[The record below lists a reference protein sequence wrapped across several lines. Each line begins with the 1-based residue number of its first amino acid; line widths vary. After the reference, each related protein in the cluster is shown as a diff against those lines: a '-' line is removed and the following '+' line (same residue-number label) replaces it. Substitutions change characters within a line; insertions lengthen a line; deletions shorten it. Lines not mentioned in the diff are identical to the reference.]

1 MYERYWVNQ
10 MEVIDLKNLI
20 KQNQIPHFMIFT
32 GEEYMAQKIYIQ
44 QIAKVMNL
52 KVQYVDA
59 VADIAKSLGNKS
71 LFSENHIYIVHDDK
85 EFMQSDKASEIISKL
100 KSDILILTLTTLD
113 KRLKF
118 IKTYNSSIVDFKP
131 LKSENLKVY
140 IKREIDLSDRNIDI
154 LMEICEYNYGHC
166 LLEIDKIWK
175 YVDGCVREYGKP
187 CDVDINGVFKSLL
200 EDGTLYIPPR
210 DTIWDFVKAVLQNK
224 PKLAYELLQD
234 CKEIGEATLI
244 IISNLYNQTKWTMQV
259 QNCKSKNIEKSTGL
273 TYWQIKNAKE
283 CVGRFN
289 NEDLEYL
296 MRLCQNIE
304 VRIKQGKIEEQIAVD
319 YILAKF
325 Y

>member
-1 MYERYWVNQ
+1 

-20 KQNQIPHFMIFT
+20 KSNQIPNFMIFA
-32 GEEYMAQKIYIQ
+32 GEEYMVQKIYIQ
-44 QIAKVMNL
+44 QIAKVRNL
-52 KVQYVDA
+52 KVQYIDA
-59 VADIAKSLGNKS
+59 VADITKSLGNKS
-71 LFSENHIYIVHDDK
+71 LFSENHIYIVRDDK
-85 EFMQSDKASEIISKL
+85 EFMQSNKADEIISKL

-118 IKTYNSSIVDFKP
+118 IKAYNSSIVDFKP

-154 LMEICEYNYGHC
+154 LMEICEYSYGRC
-166 LLEIDKIWK
+166 LLEIDKIK
-175 YVDGCVREYGKP
+175 RYGGK
-187 CDVDINGVFKSLL
+187 VNETFQYLVETGAIY
-200 EDGTLYIPPR
+200 TPPR
-210 DTIWDFVKAVLQNK
+210 DAVVDFVKAVLQNK

-234 CKEIGEATLI
+234 CKEVGEATLI
-244 IISNLYNQTKWTMQV
+244 IISNLYNSTKWVYQV
-259 QNCKSKNIEKSTGL
+259 QNCKAKDVEKSTGL

-283 CVGRFN
+283 CVSVFSN
-289 NEDLEYL
+289 DDLEYL

-304 VRIKQGKIEEQIAVD
+304 ARIKQGKIVEDIAVD

>member
-118 IKTYNSSIVDFKP
+118 IKTY
-131 LKSENLKVY
+131 
-140 IKREIDLSDRNIDI
+140 
-154 LMEICEYNYGHC
+154 
-166 LLEIDKIWK
+166 
-175 YVDGCVREYGKP
+175 
-187 CDVDINGVFKSLL
+187 
-200 EDGTLYIPPR
+200 
-210 DTIWDFVKAVLQNK
+210 
-224 PKLAYELLQD
+224 
-234 CKEIGEATLI
+234 
-244 IISNLYNQTKWTMQV
+244 
-259 QNCKSKNIEKSTGL
+259 
-273 TYWQIKNAKE
+273 
-283 CVGRFN
+283 
-289 NEDLEYL
+289 
-296 MRLCQNIE
+296 
-304 VRIKQGKIEEQIAVD
+304 
-319 YILAKF
+319 
-325 Y
+325 